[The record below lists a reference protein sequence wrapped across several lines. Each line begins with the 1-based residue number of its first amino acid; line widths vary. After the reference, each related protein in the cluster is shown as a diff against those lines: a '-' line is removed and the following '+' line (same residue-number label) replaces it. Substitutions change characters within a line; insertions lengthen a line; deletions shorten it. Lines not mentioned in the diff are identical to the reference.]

1 MIIVF
6 FDKQETSSI
15 TIVSCTGT
23 MSTSQTILTNTNDP
37 RLTANSI
44 PQFQENPG
52 RKSNLP
58 EAEPVIYFKQLL
70 TEWYKALTNS
80 NCLTDSHLPT
90 VPHG

>member
-6 FDKQETSSI
+6 FNKQETSSI
-15 TIVSCTGT
+15 TIVSSTGT
-23 MSTSQTILTNTNDP
+23 MSTSQTILTNTNVP
-37 RLTANSI
+37 TLTANSI
-44 PQFQENPG
+44 PQFQENLG

-90 VPHG
+90 APRG